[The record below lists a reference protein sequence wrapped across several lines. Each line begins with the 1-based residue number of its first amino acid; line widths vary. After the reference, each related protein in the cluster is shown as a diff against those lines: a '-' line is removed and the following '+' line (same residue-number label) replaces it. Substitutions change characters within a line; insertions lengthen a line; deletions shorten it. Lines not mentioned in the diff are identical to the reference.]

1 MKKLKTPEF
10 WITELYAISV
20 LAISFGFETHWIV
33 QAISIISA
41 VLGVSVYNYCQYKID
56 CEEINETKITY
67 YDLERFLDEIE
78 ENYYSDNG
86 KGLKHEQD
94 N

>member
-10 WITELYAISV
+10 WMTVVYAVSV

-41 VLGVSVYNYCQYKID
+41 VLGVGVYNYCQYKID
-56 CEEINETKITY
+56 CKTIDDSYIYANDAETPETGCGGEVV
-67 YDLERFLDEIE
+67 DD
-78 ENYYSDNG
+78 
-86 KGLKHEQD
+86 
-94 N
+94 

>member
-10 WITELYAISV
+10 WITALYAVSV

-41 VLGVSVYNYCQYKID
+41 VLGVGVYNYCQYKID
-56 CEEINETKITY
+56 CEEIKETTVTVC
-67 YDLERFLDEIE
+67 DLERFLDEIE
-78 ENYYSDNG
+78 EYYYSDNG
-86 KGLKHEQD
+86 KGLDDE
-94 N
+94 